1 MNRACIYKNTTSHD
15 QNVHASSIRP
25 LKRNFVRMNKIAV
38 TCIAVLAGFTLM
50 VNGQTGVT
58 QTTQPAQGNPQMNAG
73 VPDIYNVY
81 ENIHIPQKKAI
92 PYAPIREA
100 DVMWSKDI
108 WRIIDLREKMNQPLY
123 YPLNP
128 INQRMSLISLIFHGI
143 NEENLHAYKDDKY
156 QLFQT
161 ETLIGMNEIITKLG
175 ADTLFKGTP
184 DEQVR
189 INTPD
194 VKQLLV
200 KEKWF
205 FDKQASTMKVRIMG
219 IAPIKVFNRQLV
231 DVNGNITTSPEV
243 TREVLFW
250 IYFPEYRD
258 LFAKYEVFNPHND
271 SQNISFDDL
280 IMQRRFASFIYA
292 ESNQFDNRFIPDY
305 LTGDDI
311 LYEAERIKGEIFNF
325 EHDLWEY

>member
-1 MNRACIYKNTTSHD
+1 MK
-15 QNVHASSIRP
+15 
-25 LKRNFVRMNKIAV
+25 KIAV
-38 TCIAVLAGFTLM
+38 SFIAALTGFALT

-58 QTTQPAQGNPQMNAG
+58 QSTQPAQGNLQMNAG
-73 VPDIYNVY
+73 VPNIYNVY

-92 PYAPIREA
+92 PYESIREA
-100 DVMWSKDI
+100 DVMWSKDV

-123 YPLNP
+123 YPIAP
-128 INQRMSLISLIFHGI
+128 INQRMSVFSLILHGI
-143 NEENLHAYKDDKY
+143 KEENLHAFKDEKYK
-156 QLFQT
+156 LFET
-161 ETLIGMNEIITKLG
+161 ETLTSEKEIITKLG
-175 ADTLFKGTP
+175 ADTLFRGTP

-189 INTPD
+189 LHTQD
-194 VKQLLV
+194 VKQLLI

-205 FDKQASTMKVRIMG
+205 FDKQASTMKVRIIG
-219 IAPIKVFNRQLV
+219 VAPVKVFNRTLV
-231 DVNGNITTSPEV
+231 DVDGNISTSPEV

-271 SQNISFDDL
+271 SQSISFDDL
-280 IMQRRFASFIYA
+280 FQQRRFASFIYA

-311 LYEAERIKGEIFNF
+311 LYEAERIKQEIFNF

>member
-1 MNRACIYKNTTSHD
+1 MK
-15 QNVHASSIRP
+15 
-25 LKRNFVRMNKIAV
+25 KIAV
-38 TCIAVLAGFTLM
+38 SLIAVLTGFALT
-50 VNGQTGVT
+50 VNGQPGVT

-92 PYAPIREA
+92 PYSPIREA

-123 YPLNP
+123 YPLKP
-128 INQRMSLISLIFHGI
+128 INQRMSLLNLILHGI
-143 NEENLHAYKDDKY
+143 KEENLHAYKDDKHK
-156 QLFQT
+156 LFQT
-161 ETLIGMNEIITKLG
+161 ETLMSMNDIVAKLG

-184 DEQVR
+184 DER
-189 INTPD
+189 IDLHTST

-219 IAPIKVFNRQLV
+219 VAPIKVFNRTLV
-231 DVNGNITTSPEV
+231 DVDGNITTSPEV

-280 IMQRRFASFIYA
+280 FMQRRFASFIYA
-292 ESNQFDNRFIPDY
+292 ESNQFENRFIPDY

-311 LYEAERIKGEIFNF
+311 LYEAERIKQEIFGF